1 MAARSLMI
9 VAAAVTPA
17 LSMSSIEERF
27 ERLEARV
34 RALEEQ
40 NAQLQAGRPL
50 DAPTAAAKVAAGV
63 SARGEV
69 GGGMGRRLSEPTCC
83 RWTPSD
89 ECGSDTT
96 EGCSMLHEYLE
107 TKTTTH
113 EFAAVETCLGGTD
126 HSNFKAS
133 FHGMDGN
140 VSLSYGNSQVT
151 SFKTPLKVT
160 HAQSCS
166 STPPTLSLQLNTVAD
181 GTFTVASMNAVA
193 AGQVGFGTAA
203 AFPPQMSASIIKA
216 DDLMGL
222 SLRLAAMT
230 ISHQVVTHDPV
241 GKCLDINPGANGITH
256 MWECHGHLNQKW
268 SWMGPYLASHWDPDC
283 IHNGGLD
290 HSSHP
295 RCTMQ
300 PHRLL
305 DGGAMLCLTWGD
317 GTATA
322 TTPGTTCP
330 NDAGNTLSDTSTCTK
345 IRTFV
350 RPCALDGSD
359 LFQQWKVKDFTNG
372 HGLMPMAHTGNLCLD
387 LDLGDGS
394 RLDTWTCTDD
404 GTADNQKFAF
414 TSNERPR

>member
-1 MAARSLMI
+1 
-9 VAAAVTPA
+9 
-17 LSMSSIEERF
+17 
-27 ERLEARV
+27 
-34 RALEEQ
+34 
-40 NAQLQAGRPL
+40 
-50 DAPTAAAKVAAGV
+50 
-63 SARGEV
+63 
-69 GGGMGRRLSEPTCC
+69 
-83 RWTPSD
+83 
-89 ECGSDTT
+89 
-96 EGCSMLHEYLE
+96 
-107 TKTTTH
+107 
-113 EFAAVETCLGGTD
+113 
-126 HSNFKAS
+126 
-133 FHGMDGN
+133 
-140 VSLSYGNSQVT
+140 
-151 SFKTPLKVT
+151 
-160 HAQSCS
+160 
-166 STPPTLSLQLNTVAD
+166 
-181 GTFTVASMNAVA
+181 
-193 AGQVGFGTAA
+193 
-203 AFPPQMSASIIKA
+203 MSASIIKA

-230 ISHQVVTHDPV
+230 ISHQVVTHDSV

-256 MWECHGHLNQKW
+256 MWECHGHLNQRW
-268 SWMGPYLASHWDPDC
+268 SWMGPYLVSHWDPDC

-290 HSSHP
+290 HGSHP

-359 LFQQWKVKDFTNG
+359 LFQQWKVKDFTTG

-404 GTADNQKFAF
+404 GTAANQKFGF
-414 TSNERPR
+414 YQNERPR

>member
-1 MAARSLMI
+1 MI
-9 VAAAVTPA
+9 QRNADGNLTMQYDSTGVSFSTPA
-17 LSMSSIEERF
+17 PITLTHHS
-27 ERLEARV
+27 
-34 RALEEQ
+34 
-40 NAQLQAGRPL
+40 
-50 DAPTAAAKVAAGV
+50 
-63 SARGEV
+63 
-69 GGGMGRRLSEPTCC
+69 
-83 RWTPSD
+83 
-89 ECGSDTT
+89 
-96 EGCSMLHEYLE
+96 GC
-107 TKTTTH
+107 TR
-113 EFAAVETCLGGTD
+113 
-126 HSNFKAS
+126 
-133 FHGMDGN
+133 
-140 VSLSYGNSQVT
+140 Q
-151 SFKTPLKVT
+151 
-160 HAQSCS
+160 
-166 STPPTLSLQLNTVAD
+166 TLSLEAPVT
-181 GTFTVASMNAVA
+181 TPSMNAVA
-193 AGQVGFGTAA
+193 AGQVGFGSAA
-203 AFPPQMSASIIKA
+203 AFPPEISASIIKA